1 MHPILVFELLIL
13 VTLANGAPVI
23 AKKVLGDRLGA
34 PFDGGKVLYDGKPV
48 FGPTKTIRGIVT
60 SLLVTLAAALIIGF
74 SWQLGLLVAVGA
86 MAGDLLSSFAKRR
99 MRMSSSS
106 MAVGLDHIPESLL
119 PLFASS
125 LLLPVSLLDIL
136 AGTAIFCAGA
146 LLLSPLLCRLNL
158 RDKPY

>member
-23 AKKVLGDRLGA
+23 AKKVLGDSLGE
-34 PFDGGKVLYDGKPV
+34 PLDGGKVLFDGKPV
-48 FGPTKTIRGIVT
+48 FGPAKTIRGIAS
-60 SLLVTLAAALIIGF
+60 SLLVTPAAALIMGF
-74 SWQLGLLVAVGA
+74 SWQLGLLVAAGA

-119 PLFASS
+119 PLSASS

-136 AGTAIFCAGA
+136 AGTTIFGVGA

-158 RDKPY
+158 RDRPY

>member
-1 MHPILVFELLIL
+1 MHPLLVFELLLL

-34 PFDGGKVLYDGKPV
+34 PLDGGKVLFDGKPV
-48 FGPTKTIRGIVT
+48 FGPTKTLRGIVT
-60 SLLVTLAAALIIGF
+60 SLLVTPAAALIIGL

-106 MAVGLDHIPESLL
+106 MALGLDHIPESLL
-119 PLFASS
+119 PLLASS
-125 LLLPVSLLDIL
+125 VLLPVSLLDIL
-136 AGTAIFCAGA
+136 AGTTLFCVGA